1 MLPMIAAQNTD
12 IFPDSEIVKLYIQKV
27 DKIKFMMKFENAS
40 LMRDINL
47 DVRYKKLF
55 TFHFQETKT
64 YKVAAWP
71 VSHVSFQS
79 F

>member
-40 LMRDINL
+40 LIRDINL

-64 YKVAAWP
+64 YIK
-71 VSHVSFQS
+71 
-79 F
+79 

>member
-40 LMRDINL
+40 LIRDIKL

-64 YKVAAWP
+64 YIK
-71 VSHVSFQS
+71 
-79 F
+79 

>member
-1 MLPMIAAQNTD
+1 MYTQIHPLMLPMIAAQNTD

-64 YKVAAWP
+64 YIK
-71 VSHVSFQS
+71 
-79 F
+79 

>member
-1 MLPMIAAQNTD
+1 MLPMIAAQNAD
-12 IFPDSEIVKLYIQKV
+12 IFPDSEIVKLYIQKA
-27 DKIKFMMKFENAS
+27 DKIKFMTKFENAS
-40 LMRDINL
+40 LIRDINL

-64 YKVAAWP
+64 YKVAGWP
-71 VSHVSFQS
+71 VSLVSFQS

>member
-64 YKVAAWP
+64 YIK
-71 VSHVSFQS
+71 
-79 F
+79 

>member
-1 MLPMIAAQNTD
+1 MLPVIAAQNTD

-40 LMRDINL
+40 LIRDINL

-64 YKVAAWP
+64 YIK
-71 VSHVSFQS
+71 
-79 F
+79 

>member
-40 LMRDINL
+40 LIRDINL
-47 DVRYKKLF
+47 DVRYKKLV

-64 YKVAAWP
+64 YIK
-71 VSHVSFQS
+71 
-79 F
+79 

>member
-1 MLPMIAAQNTD
+1 MIAAQNTD

-40 LMRDINL
+40 LIRDINL

-55 TFHFQETKT
+55 TLHFQETKT
-64 YKVAAWP
+64 YIK
-71 VSHVSFQS
+71 
-79 F
+79 

>member
-1 MLPMIAAQNTD
+1 MYTQIHPLMLPMIAAQNTD

-40 LMRDINL
+40 LIRDINL

-55 TFHFQETKT
+55 TFHFQEIKT
-64 YKVAAWP
+64 YTK
-71 VSHVSFQS
+71 
-79 F
+79 

>member
-40 LMRDINL
+40 LIRDINL

-55 TFHFQETKT
+55 TLHFQETKT
-64 YKVAAWP
+64 YIK
-71 VSHVSFQS
+71 
-79 F
+79 

>member
-40 LMRDINL
+40 LIRDINL

-64 YKVAAWP
+64 YMK
-71 VSHVSFQS
+71 
-79 F
+79 

>member
-12 IFPDSEIVKLYIQKV
+12 IFPDSGIVKLYIQKV

-40 LMRDINL
+40 LIRDIKL

-64 YKVAAWP
+64 YIK
-71 VSHVSFQS
+71 
-79 F
+79 

>member
-1 MLPMIAAQNTD
+1 MYTQIHPLMLPMIAAQNTD

-40 LMRDINL
+40 LIRDIKL

-64 YKVAAWP
+64 YIK
-71 VSHVSFQS
+71 
-79 F
+79 

>member
-1 MLPMIAAQNTD
+1 MIAAQNTD

-40 LMRDINL
+40 LIRDINL

-64 YKVAAWP
+64 YIK
-71 VSHVSFQS
+71 
-79 F
+79 

>member
-40 LMRDINL
+40 LIRDINL

-64 YKVAAWP
+64 YTK
-71 VSHVSFQS
+71 
-79 F
+79 

>member
-40 LMRDINL
+40 LIRDINL

-55 TFHFQETKT
+55 TFHFQEIKT
-64 YKVAAWP
+64 YTK
-71 VSHVSFQS
+71 
-79 F
+79 

>member
-64 YKVAAWP
+64 YMK
-71 VSHVSFQS
+71 
-79 F
+79 